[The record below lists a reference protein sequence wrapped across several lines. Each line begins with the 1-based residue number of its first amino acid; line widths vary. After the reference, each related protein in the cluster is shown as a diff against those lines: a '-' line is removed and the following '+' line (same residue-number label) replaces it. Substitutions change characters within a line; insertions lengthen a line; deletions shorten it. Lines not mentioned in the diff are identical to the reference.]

1 MERPSVA
8 DGPDPKRVTRPVI
21 GVSPQS
27 CLGCA
32 IWQSLAYMETPS
44 IRFRSRTHMTYTQL
58 GARSIDL
65 FLWIS
70 ERRRNKPCVNTHEI
84 YYLHERWLLL
94 M

>member
-1 MERPSVA
+1 
-8 DGPDPKRVTRPVI
+8 
-21 GVSPQS
+21 
-27 CLGCA
+27 
-32 IWQSLAYMETPS
+32 
-44 IRFRSRTHMTYTQL
+44 MTYTQL

-70 ERRRNKPCVNTHEI
+70 ERRRNKPCVNTYEI